1 MLSSTADLIED
12 CVDAAATNGVH
23 WGGGVLTVALSH
35 FPEIEP
41 ELDSLGPG
49 IMQI

>member
-1 MLSSTADLIED
+1 MLFSTADLIED

-23 WGGGVLTVALSH
+23 WGGVLTVALSH
-35 FPEIEP
+35 FPELEP

>member
-1 MLSSTADLIED
+1 MLLLLMGSI
-12 CVDAAATNGVH
+12 
-23 WGGGVLTVALSH
+23 GGGVLTVALSH